1 MSEPIDILED
11 RLLRDEPGLLEVL
24 LVDHSTQKNIFWATD
39 SYVAE
44 GDGYGWH
51 DSITVSAITGKHGS
65 IIMPRAL
72 KTRDEQLR
80 RSRQMAEVFTPAW
93 LVKKMNDAI
102 DDEWNRAQDG
112 LEDEM
117 EPWQRYVLTT
127 ELEISCGEAPFLTS
141 RYDTVTA
148 EPIPIDERVGL
159 LDRKLQRVNEFATDA
174 EWTRWALLALA
185 HVYGY
190 EWQGDNLLLA
200 REALLATFVD
210 YHEQRFSCRPAKDI
224 IRKAAEIIAWN
235 VWQMDGLKAVV
246 PASCHDEK
254 TVETGLFETI
264 ETITPCAGC
273 QKDDVLQH
281 NGQPCRLRRWLP
293 SATETPDSFECNYT
307 DFITKKHKTYHK
319 RKWLMRFDFVV
330 GNPPYQQEKEDNGRQ
345 PPVYDKFME
354 AAYHVSDK
362 VLLITPARFL
372 FNAGQTQ
379 KEWNK
384 KMLSDPKLKVLMY
397 EQDSSKVFPY
407 TDIKGGIAITY
418 RSEKDDFGAIGV
430 FTPYSELNS
439 ILHKVKEKMNKSLA
453 EIIYAPTKFDLETL
467 YKDHPEFKSLIKS
480 GGKDKLLRT
489 NIFDRLSVFKSA
501 KEDNDISV
509 FGLVSAK
516 RTWRY
521 IKRCYI
527 DDSNEQLNKWKVL
540 LPKSNGSGT
549 LGELLST
556 PLIAKP
562 LEGYTQ
568 TFIGIGAFETEED
581 AQAAYK
587 YVVSKFARTMLGILK
602 ITQDNPPEKWKYV
615 PLQDFTMSSDIDW
628 SQSIS
633 SIDLQLYDKY
643 GLSEEER
650 NFIETHVKEMD

>member
-112 LEDEM
+112 LEAEM

-159 LDRKLQRVNEFATDA
+159 LDRKLKRVNEEASDE

-210 YHEQRFSCRPAKDI
+210 YHEQRFSCRPAQDI

-254 TVETGLFETI
+254 TVEAGLFETI

-281 NGQPCRLRRWLP
+281 NGQQCRLRRWLP

-330 GNPPYQQEKEDNGRQ
+330 GNPPYQQESNGANESDT
-345 PPVYDKFME
+345 PL
-354 AAYHVSDK
+354 YHYFFDGACQVSNS
-362 VLLITPARFL
+362 VELITPARFL
-372 FNAGQTQ
+372 FNAGGTP
-379 KEWNK
+379 KEWNA
-384 KMLSDPKLKVLMY
+384 KMLNSEHIKVLEY
-397 EQDSSKVFPY
+397 VPISAKVFPN
-407 TDIKGGIAITY
+407 TDIKGGVAITY
-418 RSEKDDFGAIGV
+418 YDACQTFEPIVMFVQFDEMYAIFKKVNKASKGSLSSIITNRGIYRYSEKAYQEHPQVLARTADARIAPSSFERMPELFKDAKPEG
-430 FTPYSELNS
+430 SEY
-439 ILHKVKEKMNKSLA
+439 VK
-453 EIIYAPTKFDLETL
+453 IYGISNVGRLFKWFK
-467 YKDHPEFKSLIKS
+467 KD
-480 GGKDKLLRT
+480 
-489 NIFDRLSVFKSA
+489 
-501 KEDNDISV
+501 
-509 FGLVSAK
+509 
-516 RTWRY
+516 Y
-521 IKRCYI
+521 IKPIENLNQYKVVVPKANGNGTFGEVLSNPLVLGPGEGFTETFI
-527 DDSNEQLNKWKVL
+527 SMYSSNE
-540 LPKSNGSGT
+540 
-549 LGELLST
+549 
-556 PLIAKP
+556 
-562 LEGYTQ
+562 
-568 TFIGIGAFETEED
+568 EE
-581 AQAAYK
+581 ANAILK
-587 YVVSKFARTMLGILK
+587 YVKSKFARAMLSILK
-602 ITQDNPPEKWKYV
+602 VTQNNAKPTWKYV
-615 PLQDFTMSSDIDW
+615 PLQDFSMSSDIDW

-633 SIDLQLYDKY
+633 SINLQLYDKY